1 MVAMPGR
8 ADRPKVSP
16 DTPTGRRVAA
26 HGRSPSETHRRGTVF
41 RGSLRVRLTL
51 GMRRV
56 LILGG
61 TAWLGR
67 ETARLLVG
75 AGAEV
80 TCVARG
86 RSGSVPDGVTFV
98 RADRSRPGAFD
109 AVTGEWD
116 EVIELAYAPEVVG
129 PSLEA
134 LARRAAHWTLI
145 STVSVYARNDRAG
158 DDESATV
165 VEPVELSD
173 YGQAKVAAER
183 ASAAALGDRLL
194 ILRPGLIAGP
204 GDPSD
209 RFGYWPIRLAR
220 GGAVLTPVL
229 EHRRVQ
235 VIDIADLAAFVV
247 RAGRQRLAGVINAV
261 GSSTPMADFFAAV
274 AAVTGFSGRLV
285 QADDEWLLDHDV
297 HYWMG
302 PRSLPLWL
310 PATEVGFAT
319 RANEAFLAAG
329 GSLRPLPETIARALG
344 DERRLGDDRDRRS
357 GLTPDDEAGV
367 MAELA
372 AR

>member
-1 MVAMPGR
+1 
-8 ADRPKVSP
+8 
-16 DTPTGRRVAA
+16 
-26 HGRSPSETHRRGTVF
+26 
-41 RGSLRVRLTL
+41 
-51 GMRRV
+51 MRRV

-67 ETARLLVG
+67 ELAGLLVA
-75 AGAEV
+75 AGDEV
-80 TCVARG
+80 TCMARG
-86 RSGSVPDGVTFV
+86 RSGSVADGVAFV
-98 RADRSRPGAFD
+98 GADRSRLGAFD

-116 EVIELAYAPEVVG
+116 EVIELAYAPEVVE
-129 PSLEA
+129 PSLTA
-134 LARRAAHWTLI
+134 LADRARHWTLI

-158 DDESATV
+158 DDESAAV

-183 ASAAALGDRLL
+183 AIATALDDRLV
-194 ILRPGLIAGP
+194 IVRPGLIAGP

-229 EHRRVQ
+229 KHRRVQ

-247 RAGRQRLAGVINAV
+247 EAGRQRLAGVINAV
-261 GSSTPMADFFAAV
+261 GASRPMPDFFADV

-285 QADDEWLLDHDV
+285 QADDDWLLDHDV
-297 HYWMG
+297 HFWMG

-329 GSLRPLPETIARALG
+329 GSLRPLRETIARALA
-344 DERRLGDDRDRRS
+344 DERRLGGERDRRS
-357 GLTPDDEAGV
+357 GLTPDVEADLV
-367 MAELA
+367 AELA
-372 AR
+372 GRSRPRPATP

>member
-1 MVAMPGR
+1 
-8 ADRPKVSP
+8 
-16 DTPTGRRVAA
+16 
-26 HGRSPSETHRRGTVF
+26 
-41 RGSLRVRLTL
+41 
-51 GMRRV
+51 MRRV

-67 ETARLLVG
+67 ELAGLLVG
-75 AGAEV
+75 AGDEV

-86 RSGSVPDGVTFV
+86 RSGSVADGVTFV
-98 RADRSRPGAFD
+98 GADRSLPGAFD

-116 EVIELAYAPEVVG
+116 EVIELAYASEVVE
-129 PSLEA
+129 PSLAA
-134 LARRAAHWTLI
+134 LADRAGHWTLI
-145 STVSVYARNDRAG
+145 STVSVYARSDRAG
-158 DDESATV
+158 DDESAAV

-173 YGQAKVAAER
+173 YAQAKVAAER

-194 ILRPGLIAGP
+194 IVRPGLIAGP

-247 RAGRQRLAGVINAV
+247 EAGRQRLAGVINAV
-261 GSSTPMADFFAAV
+261 GASTPMPDFFADV
-274 AAVTGFSGRLV
+274 AAITGFSGRLV

-297 HYWMG
+297 HFWMG

-310 PATEVGFAT
+310 PATGVGFAT
-319 RANEAFLAAG
+319 RSNAAFLAAG
-329 GSLRPLPETIARALG
+329 GSLRPLRETIARALA
-344 DERRLGDDRDRRS
+344 DEQRVGGDRDRRS
-357 GLTPDDEAGV
+357 GLTPEVEADLV
-367 MAELA
+367 AESA
-372 AR
+372 GRSRARPATP